1 MGVNQ
6 RPSQLLGVDC
16 TVAVEAVHLTSGEE
30 TASKVLIAFYA
41 KDVAGTQ
48 KDAAPLDIVNDS
60 ESELI
65 DVQSIKKK
73 LANDLKAIAIP
84 QAFIPLLR
92 MPVTSQGKLD
102 RKRLQKIG
110 SQLDKLR
117 LAAFSGVTV
126 SVKDEPAM
134 NEIEAIVC
142 ELFARS
148 LNLSKGE
155 IGRQSDFFSMGGDSL
170 KAIKLVSLARKLGF
184 SVSVP
189 VSGDTLPCT
198 LKAECQLMYHT

>member
-1 MGVNQ
+1 MT
-6 RPSQLLGVDC
+6 R
-16 TVAVEAVHLTSGEE
+16 GEE
-30 TASKVLIAFYA
+30 PASKVLIAFYA
-41 KDVAGTQ
+41 TNVGGNG
-48 KDAAPLDIVNDS
+48 KDAAPLDIVKDS

-84 QAFIPLLR
+84 QAFIPLLSV
-92 MPVTSQGKLD
+92 PVTSQGKLD

-126 SVKDEPAM
+126 SVKDEAAM
-134 NEIEAIVC
+134 NEFEAIVC

-148 LNLSKGE
+148 LSLSKGE
-155 IGRQSDFFSMGGDSL
+155 IGRQSDFFFMGGDSL

-184 SVSVP
+184 SLSVP
-189 VSGDTLPCT
+189 VGGDTLPWT
-198 LKAECQLMYHT
+198 LKAE